1 MKTVMSKIS
10 RNGTTKF
17 QSVGRTIDECLV
29 KENNTKRFVVLYS
42 LLPKVAFN
50 TDSEYN
56 IYVRQFKALYGID
69 EYSFY

>member
-1 MKTVMSKIS
+1 MKSVVSKMS
-10 RNGTTKF
+10 RNGTNKF
-17 QSVGRTIDECLV
+17 QSVGRSIGECLV

-42 LLPKVAFN
+42 LLPKLAFN

-56 IYVRQFKALYGID
+56 TYVRQFKALYGID